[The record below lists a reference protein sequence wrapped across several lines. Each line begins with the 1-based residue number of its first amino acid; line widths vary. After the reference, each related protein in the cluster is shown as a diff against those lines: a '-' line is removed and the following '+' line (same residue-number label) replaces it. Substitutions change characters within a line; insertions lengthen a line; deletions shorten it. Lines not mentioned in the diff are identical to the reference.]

1 MKRYIFIML
10 LGLVTFVAKAQDQ
23 TTIIVNYLPAISLG
37 ETADFT
43 NNFSPRGV
51 DFEANYFLKEDLS
64 VGLLIA
70 WNIFREKVPE
80 STFEI
85 DDLTITGTQFRY
97 TNVTPINVNI
107 KKYWLGNQFSPYVGV
122 GIGTNYAEQ
131 INEIGVFSLS
141 QDEWQFNVAPEIGV
155 HYDMNYKSIL
165 SFKVKYNYSPEAGDM
180 PATTYISFGVGIG
193 LK

>member
-1 MKRYIFIML
+1 MKRYIFILL
-10 LGLVTFVAKAQDQ
+10 LGLVTMVAKAQDQ
-23 TTIIVNYLPAISLG
+23 TIIIVNYLPAISLG

-43 NNFSPRGV
+43 DNISPRGV

-64 VGLLIA
+64 VGLLIG
-70 WNIFREKVPE
+70 WNVFREKIPE
-80 STFEI
+80 ETFEYQ
-85 DDLTITGTQFRY
+85 DLTITGIQFRY

-107 KKYWLGNQFSPYVGV
+107 KKYFTGTQFSPYVGV

-131 INEIGVFSLS
+131 INEIGVFSIS
-141 QDEWQFNVAPEIGV
+141 QDKWQFNVAPEVGV

-165 SFKVKYNYSPEAGDM
+165 SFKLKYNYSPKAGDF
-180 PATTYISFGVGIG
+180 PATSYLSLGVGIG